1 MFKSMCCNIFI
12 YTCIQHAE
20 RFQQCKIKKDVFFN
34 TNHNMFKKSIFYN
47 TSILWVNGL
56 LLPFHKQKLT

>member
-1 MFKSMCCNIFI
+1 MFKSLCCNIFI
-12 YTCIQHAE
+12 YIQHAE